1 MAKNKVIA
9 IGLGAAGNKVIC
21 DAIESGVIEEND
33 CILVNSTSKDFP
45 EKFKGKT
52 IIISPNN
59 AGCGKERNVSKAFL
73 INAIKD
79 NTFEKIDFGPY
90 NTVCLVSSVDGG
102 TGSGS
107 TPLLA
112 RYVAEVLV
120 KNCHVFAITGFNEDV
135 RSLANTVEFFKDFN
149 NDNHIIMHTI
159 SNSAFLNE
167 ADNNKSVAEKLANKE
182 FINQFRI
189 MSGQNLIPGDQNI
202 DDTDIIKL
210 ANTYGYSNIEFKELD
225 KSLGD
230 GSDYDKIIKRM
241 IYESKAIKADNPC
254 ATKIGVILNLNENSQ
269 LALADVFSVLKDN
282 FGTPY
287 ECFKHIQYDGKKEY
301 IAYIVSG
308 MKLPIDELS
317 KIYNMY
323 LEKTKLINK
332 QKDSFFDSIKEM
344 SILEEDKKFDM
355 IQPIKKGISTED
367 FLSNL

>member
-9 IGLGAAGNKVIC
+9 IGLGAAGNKVLY
-21 DAIESGVIEEND
+21 DAIDAGVIEEDD
-33 CILVNSTSKDFP
+33 CILINSTSKDFP
-45 EKFKGKT
+45 EKFSGKK

-59 AGCGKERNVSKAFL
+59 AGCGKERNVSKTFL

-79 NTFEKIDFGPY
+79 NTFDEIDFGPY
-90 NTVCLVSSVDGG
+90 NTVCLISSVDGG

-112 RYVAEVLV
+112 NYIAKVLV
-120 KNCHVFAITGFNEDV
+120 KNCHVFAIAGFNEDV
-135 RSLANTVEFFKDFN
+135 RSLANTVEFFKDLD
-149 NDNHIIMHTI
+149 NDIIVHTI

-167 ADNNKSVAEKLANKE
+167 ADNNKAIAEKLANKE
-182 FINQFRI
+182 FINQFKI

-210 ANTYGYSNIEFKELD
+210 ANTYGYSNIEYKELD

-230 GSDYDKIIKRM
+230 GNDYDKIIKRM
-241 IYESKAIKADNPC
+241 IYESKAIKPDNPC
-254 ATKIGVILNLNENSQ
+254 ATKIGVILNLNESSQ

-308 MKLPIDELS
+308 MKLPIEELS
-317 KIYNMY
+317 KIYDLY

-332 QKDSFFDSIKEM
+332 QKDSFFDTIKEM

-355 IQPIKKGISTED
+355 IQPVKKGMSTED